1 MCLFGQQDCPRVCA
15 LRVSF
20 PFLSVCEQNRP
31 DAAPR
36 FRHTSLALHADARW
50 GMARTGPSETDKIM
64 TMKFFMH
71 HLTNGAFTFP
81 PIAGHVRVQMVD
93 LRVPP
98 DKLVVKHLAAIDLE
112 KNTMP
117 GGRQVLSPL
126 VSAEIGEASD
136 EFLLDACSSLKEF
149 GYLESWC
156 TEFRASCKSN
166 PTIKATPN

>member
-1 MCLFGQQDCPRVCA
+1 
-15 LRVSF
+15 
-20 PFLSVCEQNRP
+20 
-31 DAAPR
+31 
-36 FRHTSLALHADARW
+36 
-50 GMARTGPSETDKIM
+50 MARTGPSETDKIM

-71 HLTNGAFTFP
+71 RLTNGAFTFP

-166 PTIKATPN
+166 PTIKATPNSRYLVVLTGDYDDGQYDGRISRGAFVVNLDAALKSPMQ